1 MGVAPLSLLQLGDGP
16 RLPMV
21 MQAEAAECGLACV
34 AMVAGYHGRMTDL
47 AALRRRVPVST
58 KGMTLGGV
66 LEAARTLGLT
76 GRGLRLEPEALHALR
91 TPAILHWDMDH
102 FVVLKAVR
110 GDRVVLHD
118 PARGERRLSLAELAT
133 HFTGVALEL
142 TPTTDFVRGDERRKL
157 RLTALLGRVDGAGRA
172 VAMALVLSLVL
183 QVFVLA
189 SPFYMQLAVDEAV
202 LQGDTGLLVALAVG
216 FALLTAVKLVADW
229 IRARVLLAIN
239 QVVAFQ
245 MVANLFHHMIRLPV
259 EWFTRRHIGDLV
271 SRFGATQPIIDL
283 VSRGLVAAVV
293 DGLMALLTLAM
304 ILLYSPTLAAV
315 VLAALVL
322 QVVLRLGGFRLL
334 RAREEEAIEAA
345 AKEQTTFIETA
356 RAMQSIRLFGRE
368 ADREALWQGR
378 HAEVVNRD
386 AALGRTREDFRA
398 GKELVSGLELIVV
411 VYLGARLSIAGEL
424 TIGMLFAFMA
434 YRQQFFDKTLA
445 LLETAVSFRLLDLHL
460 QRIADIALSEREAGV
475 DLGQPL
481 VARPL
486 AGRVELRDICF
497 RHAAFEPEL
506 LVGVNLD
513 VAAGEFVAITG
524 PSGTGKTTLLK
535 VMLGLLNP
543 TAGQVVVDGQPLGPA
558 GMQAYRAQ
566 VGVVMQ
572 DDALLAG
579 SIAENISFAEA
590 RPEVGWMRQCA
601 AMAGIDAEI
610 MAMPMTYG
618 TLVGDLGL
626 ALSGGQRQRLL
637 LARALYRRPRIL
649 LMDEGTSH
657 LDLAKE
663 REVNAA
669 LAALEITRI
678 VIAHRPDTI
687 AAADR
692 VLVLRD
698 GRLHAAPRPV
708 LMVAA

>member
-1 MGVAPLSLLQLGDGP
+1 MVVAPLSLLQLGGGP
-16 RLPMV
+16 LLPMV

-34 AMVAGYHGRMTDL
+34 AMVAGYHGRLTDL
-47 AALRRRVPVST
+47 VALRQRVPIST
-58 KGMTLGGV
+58 KGMTLGDA
-66 LEAARTLGLT
+66 LSAARTLGLT

-91 TPAILHWDMDH
+91 TPAILHWDMNH

-118 PARGERRLSLAELAT
+118 PARGERRMSLAELAT

-157 RLTALLGRVDGAGRA
+157 RLTELLGRVDGAGRA

-229 IRARVLLAIN
+229 IRSRVLLAIN

-283 VSRGLVAAVV
+283 VSKGLVAAVV

-322 QVVLRLGGFRLL
+322 QIVLRLGGFRLL

-356 RAMQSIRLFGRE
+356 RAIQSIRLFGRE

-386 AALGRTREDFRA
+386 AALGRAREVFRA

-475 DLGQPL
+475 DFGQPL

-486 AGRVELRDICF
+486 VGRVELRDVYF

-506 LVGVNLD
+506 LVGVNME
-513 VAAGEFVAITG
+513 VVPGEFVAITG
-524 PSGTGKTTLLK
+524 PSGAGKTTLLK
-535 VMLGLLNP
+535 VMIGLLNP
-543 TAGQVVVDGQPLGPA
+543 TAGQVLVDGHPLCPVGMA
-558 GMQAYRAQ
+558 GFRAQ

-572 DDALLAG
+572 DDALLGG
-579 SIAENISFAEA
+579 SIAENISFFDP
-590 RPEVGWMRQCA
+590 RPDLGWMRQCA
-601 AMAGIDAEI
+601 LMAGIDDEV

-618 TLVGDLGL
+618 TMVGDLGL

-669 LAALEITRI
+669 LAALDITRI
-678 VIAHRPDTI
+678 VIAHRPQTI

-692 VLVLRD
+692 VLTLRE
-698 GRLHAAPRPV
+698 GRLHAAPRPM
-708 LMVAA
+708 LMAAE